1 MALRWPP
8 WLYDDLRLLVA
19 PMIKRGN
26 TTPGVGTVGHRAAV
40 RMRQIPYDA
49 SPSRAIRPRIR
60 SADRQTTRTSRRRFR
75 AATDLGRRLGRRRLG
90 DRGRSPGARALAEPR
105 KPDHERGSRDAAVDD
120 PFALLVGVVVVP
132 HRLQPRRSRRLGL
145 R

>member
-1 MALRWPP
+1 RDEPRDLFFEGRRMHRQGACPQRIHGVVREDRHMALRWPP
-8 WLYDDLRLLVA
+8 WLYADLRLLVA

-90 DRGRSPGARALAEPR
+90 DRGRSPGARALAEP
-105 KPDHERGSRDAAVDD
+105 
-120 PFALLVGVVVVP
+120 
-132 HRLQPRRSRRLGL
+132 
-145 R
+145 